1 MGLGGEGIWGQ
12 APRGSGVYAVL
23 RERRRDPV
31 KGYGEGSLRPRDLS
45 GHGRGPAPRAGHPA
59 CVAGR
64 GGHGASQG
72 AAGQG
77 FGFRPR
83 ETGSQ

>member
-23 RERRRDPV
+23 